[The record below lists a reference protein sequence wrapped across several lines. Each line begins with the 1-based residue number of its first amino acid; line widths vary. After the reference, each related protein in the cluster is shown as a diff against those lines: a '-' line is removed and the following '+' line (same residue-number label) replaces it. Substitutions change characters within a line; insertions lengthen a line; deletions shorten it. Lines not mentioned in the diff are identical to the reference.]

1 MPEKEEVNAQA
12 VLDAIIC
19 APDSLGKYRDAL
31 AMLAVLKQRDRVVES
46 AYNRAVREDAKLYVA
61 KLATRSMYADAD
73 AAMAVVEA
81 MLELDAACDFDAYM
95 QFMEWD
101 RPPKKRFYQPRRD
114 VLLPVAMDLQDLFD
128 GRIELYSLST
138 PPRVGKALAFDTKVL
153 TRRGFVNHGDLTIR
167 DEVAGPDG
175 LFHRVLAIHEPC
187 EMQYVVEFTNGEKV
201 TCHGNHEWTLY
212 SRNAGKTVTIE
223 TKELAKRSLHSGSM
237 GSRGSRYSY
246 QLESREPLRGC
257 AQQLAVKPYTLG
269 AWLGDGRNNNPDICG
284 AEEDY
289 AIVEGI
295 VADGYGITW
304 KCKHKTTG
312 VMYYGFGMGLRGG
325 LQRYGMCHSK
335 RRTEK
340 HIPDEYLV
348 APIEDRLEL
357 LAGLLDTD
365 GTLVRDEHR
374 YTFSTADEELGKG
387 FEALVSTFGW
397 RVSHTVYE
405 PTTSSSGVRSRR
417 PCHTYSFNPTMPIP
431 CRLERKRL
439 HEFSKQRKVAV
450 KSVEPCDD
458 GSMGNC
464 ITVEGGLYCVG
475 STMVQTHNSTI
486 GCFFMSFSIGN
497 HPEDAHLMTGFSDKL
512 TSSFWYEMLGLITDS
527 DTYRFARVFPDAD
540 FVDKNA
546 ANETIHLVKRGR
558 FPSLTCRSIGG
569 TLTGAVEVGQR
580 GILYCDDMV
589 EDYEQALSADR
600 MDKLYEAYLSQARD
614 RKLDG
619 AREFH
624 IGTRWV
630 PNDIIGRLEVEY
642 EGDRRMRA
650 RRIPAL
656 DENGESNFDYQFGL
670 GFSTEYYEEMR
681 RMLCNAGAEDN
692 WSAKYMCSPYWKE
705 GRLYE
710 TDDLRFFEE
719 LPEGEPDIVMAVCD
733 TKTKGPD
740 YCVQVVDA
748 VYGDD
753 HYIIEVVCDDGLMES
768 IEPRLA
774 DQLAACNVS
783 MARYESNVAGGKIA
797 RDVEGMCIA
806 RGLPIVMKT
815 KYSTENKETRILA
828 DSGWVKRKC
837 LFRSAE
843 TRGSEYDRFLS
854 QLLSY
859 NVKTKNKHDDVP
871 DAMSMLRRFCDSSL
885 KAKAV
890 AVKRPF

>member
-1 MPEKEEVNAQA
+1 MPENGEVSAQA

-31 AMLAVLKQRDRVVES
+31 AMLAALKERDRIVES
-46 AYNRAVREDAKLYVA
+46 AYNRAVREAAKRYVA
-61 KLATRSMYADAD
+61 KLATSGRYSDAD
-73 AAMAVVEA
+73 AAMGLVES

-95 QFMEWD
+95 QFMEWG
-101 RPPKKRFYQPRRD
+101 RPPKKRFYQPRRA
-114 VLLPVAMDLQDLFD
+114 VLIPVAMDLQDLFD
-128 GRIELYSLST
+128 GRIELYSLSL
-138 PPRVGKALAFDTKVL
+138 PPRTGK
-153 TRRGFVNHGDLTIR
+153 
-167 DEVAGPDG
+167 
-175 LFHRVLAIHEPC
+175 
-187 EMQYVVEFTNGEKV
+187 
-201 TCHGNHEWTLY
+201 
-212 SRNAGKTVTIE
+212 
-223 TKELAKRSLHSGSM
+223 
-237 GSRGSRYSY
+237 
-246 QLESREPLRGC
+246 
-257 AQQLAVKPYTLG
+257 
-269 AWLGDGRNNNPDICG
+269 
-284 AEEDY
+284 
-289 AIVEGI
+289 
-295 VADGYGITW
+295 
-304 KCKHKTTG
+304 
-312 VMYYGFGMGLRGG
+312 
-325 LQRYGMCHSK
+325 
-335 RRTEK
+335 
-340 HIPDEYLV
+340 
-348 APIEDRLEL
+348 
-357 LAGLLDTD
+357 
-365 GTLVRDEHR
+365 
-374 YTFSTADEELGKG
+374 
-387 FEALVSTFGW
+387 
-397 RVSHTVYE
+397 
-405 PTTSSSGVRSRR
+405 
-417 PCHTYSFNPTMPIP
+417 
-431 CRLERKRL
+431 
-439 HEFSKQRKVAV
+439 
-450 KSVEPCDD
+450 
-458 GSMGNC
+458 
-464 ITVEGGLYCVG
+464 
-475 STMVQTHNSTI
+475 STI
-486 GCFFMSFSIGN
+486 GCMFMSFSIGN
-497 HPEDAHLMTGFSDKL
+497 NPEDAHLMTGFSDKL

-527 DTYRFARVFPDAD
+527 DTYRFARVFPDAA

-558 FPSLTCRSIGG
+558 FPALTCRSIGG
-569 TLTGAVEVGQR
+569 TLTGAVEVGKH

-600 MDKLYEAYLSQARD
+600 MDKLYDAYLSQARD

-630 PNDIIGRLEVEY
+630 PNDIIGRLEVEF
-642 EGDRRMRA
+642 EGDSRMRA

-843 TRGSEYDRFLS
+843 TRDSEYERFMS

-890 AVKRPF
+890 AMKRPF